1 MYSYDLEAYACI
13 QTSFLEKI
21 GSSGG
26 EQSKTIQL
34 NLSKKHKN
42 NKSLKV
48 KRRGK
53 NNKNMKDKRR
63 GKNNKSMKDKRR
75 GRNNRQKHRQR
86 RRKKYAYSPM
96 RRLAKLGQLNTKAT
110 FHNQQ
115 ASRALVS
122 LSVEVKLPYD
132 PVCPS
137 DGWLVNQF
145 VRHNFL

>member
-1 MYSYDLEAYACI
+1 MYSYHLISYACI
-13 QTSFLEKI
+13 QSSFLEKT

-26 EQSKTIQL
+26 EQSKTKQL

-53 NNKNMKDKRR
+53 NNKNMKDKQR
-63 GKNNKSMKDKRR
+63 GKNNKSMKVKRR
-75 GRNNRQKHRQR
+75 GRNSKQKHRQK
-86 RRKKYAYSPM
+86 RRKNKTKYKAAYSPM
-96 RRLAKLGQLNTKAT
+96 RRLANLGQLNTKAT

-122 LSVEVKLPYD
+122 LSVVIRSVASL
-132 PVCPS
+132 
-137 DGWLVNQF
+137 
-145 VRHNFL
+145 